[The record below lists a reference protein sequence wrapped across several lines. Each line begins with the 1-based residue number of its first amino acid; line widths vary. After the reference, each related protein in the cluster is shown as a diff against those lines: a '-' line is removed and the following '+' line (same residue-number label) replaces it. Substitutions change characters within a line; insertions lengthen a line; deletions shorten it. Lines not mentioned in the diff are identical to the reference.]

1 MRAPIVRFIEPAA
14 LLALRDGSSHG
25 YDLAES
31 IAELTGI
38 ERVDYGNL
46 YRLLRSLESDGL
58 VSSEWDDELPGRS
71 KRMYELTPQ
80 GTELLEAW
88 IAALESTQERLE
100 AFLQT
105 YHKGT
110 SP

>member
-1 MRAPIVRFIEPAA
+1 MSRFIEPAV

-25 YDLAES
+25 YDLAD
-31 IAELTGI
+31 AVGELIGT

-46 YRLLRSLESDGL
+46 YRLLRFLEADEL
-58 VSSEWDDELPGRS
+58 VTSEWNDQLPGRS

-80 GTELLEAW
+80 GANLLAAW
-88 IAALESTQERLE
+88 ITALESTQERIG

-110 SP
+110 S